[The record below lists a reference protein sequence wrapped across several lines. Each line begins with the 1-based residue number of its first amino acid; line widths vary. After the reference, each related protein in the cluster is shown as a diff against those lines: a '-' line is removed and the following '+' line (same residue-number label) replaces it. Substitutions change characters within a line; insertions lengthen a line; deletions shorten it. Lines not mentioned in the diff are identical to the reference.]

1 MAEENNYK
9 NFKGFGR
16 KCFWPLLLESNKR
29 RKGISGQSINKWT
42 WTGGIQTG
50 QTLELTSLLKPGVN
64 WDRL

>member
-29 RKGISGQSINKWT
+29 RKGISGQSINK
-42 WTGGIQTG
+42 
-50 QTLELTSLLKPGVN
+50 
-64 WDRL
+64 